1 MAEPGC
7 ETSSEERRGT
17 KEPMAADPKS
27 PKQEQPRR
35 RGRLRSRR
43 GGRCPGSFATYFPR
57 VLKQVHEGLSLSQQ
71 AVSVMDSFVRDM
83 FERIA
88 DEASCLARSNQRST
102 ITSGEIQ
109 TAVRLLLPGEMGKHA
124 VSEATKAPTKCTT
137 KWNKAVSVLD
147 SFVKDMFERIA
158 DDASRLAR
166 STQRT
171 TITSREIQ
179 TAVRL
184 LLPGEMGKHA
194 ASEATKAILR
204 YTFCQ

>member
-7 ETSSEERRGT
+7 ETSSEESLGT
-17 KEPMAADPKS
+17 EEPMAADPKS

-35 RGRLRSRR
+35 RGRRRGRR
-43 GGRCPGSFATYFPR
+43 GGRCPDSFATYFPR

-71 AVSVMDSFVRDM
+71 AVSVMDSFVKDM
-83 FERIA
+83 FERIV
-88 DEASCLARSNQRST
+88 DEASRLARSTQRST

-109 TAVRLLLPGEMGKHA
+109 TAVRLLLPGEIGKHA
-124 VSEATKAPTKCTT
+124 ASEATKAVIRFNRR
-137 KWNKAVSVLD
+137 NKAVSVLD
-147 SFVKDMFERIA
+147 SFVKDIFERIA
-158 DDASRLAR
+158 DEASRLAR
-166 STQRT
+166 STQRS

-184 LLPGEMGKHA
+184 LLPGEIGKHA